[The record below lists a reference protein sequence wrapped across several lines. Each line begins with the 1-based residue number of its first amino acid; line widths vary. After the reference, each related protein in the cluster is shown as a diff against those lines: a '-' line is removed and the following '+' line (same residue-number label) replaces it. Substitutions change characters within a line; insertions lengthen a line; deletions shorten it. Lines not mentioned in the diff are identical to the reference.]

1 MPPEESSDPGS
12 EQARAPGSPAGHV
25 QLPVAD
31 ARVLVLGGDERAAA
45 DVARLLGARARVT
58 VHADE
63 ACAYIEDLADRRLV
77 TWVRHEPA
85 LEDLLAADLTVRPG
99 ARPDGTGT
107 VDTPGRGHVTLVGG
121 GPGALGLLTLA
132 GRDAVAGADVVVIDR
147 LAPWEALAWAR
158 PDVEVVDVAKIPWGR
173 TTSQDE
179 INRVLVDR
187 ALAGRRVVRLKGGD
201 SFVFGRGF
209 EELEAC
215 ARAGVP
221 TTVVPGV
228 TSSIAV
234 PAAAGI
240 PLTHR
245 GLTQGFT
252 VVSAHVPP
260 GHPDS
265 TVDYAALA
273 RCGTTLVF
281 LMGVRTLEAI
291 TSALRAAGMPGSTP
305 AAVVADG
312 TRPQQ
317 RVVTATLDA
326 IAAAAV
332 EHGIVA
338 PAVVV
343 VGEVVSL
350 RPVTQPNHQPNHQPS
365 PQPVHRPA
373 SPPVS

>member
-1 MPPEESSDPGS
+1 MVRQIEREPYMPPDDERPDPVPGS
-12 EQARAPGSPAGHV
+12 LTGHV
-25 QLPVAD
+25 QLPV
-31 ARVLVLGGDERAAA
+31 RGSHVVVLGGDEHAAV
-45 DVARLLGARARVT
+45 DVARLVGAGARVT
-58 VHADE
+58 VHAV
-63 ACAYIEDLADRRLV
+63 AVCPYVEDLAARGVV
-77 TWVRHEPA
+77 TWVGREPL
-85 LEDLLAADLTVRPG
+85 LEELVAADLTVRPRT
-99 ARPDGTGT
+99 RPRPTAAPATDRGT
-107 VDTPGRGHVTLVGG
+107 VTLVGG
-121 GPGALGLLTLA
+121 GPGALGLLTVA
-132 GRDAVAGADVVVIDR
+132 GRDAVAEADVVVIDR

-158 PDVEVVDVAKIPWGR
+158 PDVEVVDVAKIPFGR
-173 TTSQDE
+173 STSQEE
-179 INRVLVDR
+179 INRILVDR

-215 ARAGVP
+215 AAAGVP

-260 GHPDS
+260 GHPES
-265 TVDYAALA
+265 TVDYDALA
-273 RCGTTLVF
+273 RSGTTLVF

-291 TSALRAAGMPGSTP
+291 ASALCAAGLPGTTP

-317 RVVTATLDA
+317 RVVTAPLEE
-326 IAAAAV
+326 IAAAV
-332 EHGIVA
+332 VSDGILA

-343 VGEVVSL
+343 VGEVAAL
-350 RPVTQPNHQPNHQPS
+350 RLPGPTAGGHGNDLG
-365 PQPVHRPA
+365 RPGL
-373 SPPVS
+373 V